1 MRFAATANKRRIFVI
16 MAQGSSQAWWDKS
29 CPTPTIFLAN
39 PTNRK
44 SGTGGSEFRYP
55 KPCTR
60 ACTQPEPSPSIQSMK
75 LCGRWFIGFGIF
87 LFVCGLAGFLSNP
100 SGAKTAL
107 LSGGTFGFLSAVW
120 GVLMLRGF
128 GWAWMAALG
137 CTGFLAAVFTWRAA
151 AGWIAVSA
159 GEPKLFAASLIS
171 LMLAGSLVSIGVL
184 VKNRRRG

>member
-1 MRFAATANKRRIFVI
+1 
-16 MAQGSSQAWWDKS
+16 MAQGSSQGWWDKS
-29 CPTPTIFLAN
+29 CPTPQHFFWAN
-39 PTNRK
+39 PTDRK
-44 SGTGGSEFRYP
+44 SGTGGSEFRCP
-55 KPCTR
+55 KPCPR
-60 ACTQPEPSPSIQSMK
+60 ACTQPEPSPSIWNMK

-159 GEPKLFAASLIS
+159 GEPKLFAKLSVKAMPKGRFHEVYQDYACGCCLRIGREV
-171 LMLAGSLVSIGVL
+171 LALLPVD
-184 VKNRRRG
+184 